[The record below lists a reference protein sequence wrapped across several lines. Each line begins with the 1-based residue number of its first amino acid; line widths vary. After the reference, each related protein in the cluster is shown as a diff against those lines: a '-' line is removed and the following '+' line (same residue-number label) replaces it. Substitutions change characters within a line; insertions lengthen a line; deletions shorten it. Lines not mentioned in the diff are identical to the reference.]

1 MLSYK
6 SPTTENTAV
15 IHTNWQ
21 KMQTLCKKFQPK
33 FVVMMDKSAA
43 KALSKVV
50 SDNIEVLQGV
60 EALNTIATLGFYLV
74 QICHF
79 VSIEKLLNVQSPQE

>member
-1 MLSYK
+1 
-6 SPTTENTAV
+6 V
-15 IHTNWQ
+15 WQ
-21 KMQTLCKKFQPK
+21 Q
-33 FVVMMDKSAA
+33 VVMMDESAA

-60 EALNTIATLGFYLV
+60 EALNTIATHDKTDYV
-74 QICHF
+74 MF